1 MLFILPDDK
10 TPDMLLSINLKL
22 SNLDNSSKILLE
34 VIIQSQLFKLSN
46 IIFGFLPNKFLINP
60 LLKYLISVDSLDF
73 NLSIKSSVSELDIS
87 ELGFKY
93 LLLNS

>member
-60 LLKYLISVDSLDF
+60 LLKYLISVED
-73 NLSIKSSVSELDIS
+73 LSKVIWIL
-87 ELGFKY
+87 
-93 LLLNS
+93 